1 MSTISA
7 ISRGFKLRHQ
17 TFKKQT
23 NKQTNNEQTYKTR
36 ENSKHVMI
44 AAHTLAVNIF

>member
-1 MSTISA
+1 MSTI
-7 ISRGFKLRHQ
+7 KLRHQ
-17 TFKKQT
+17 TLKKKQT
-23 NKQTNNEQTYKTR
+23 NKQNKTNNEQINKR